1 MKYMLTVDETRSY
14 LNYVTVETDIDEN
27 EFDKLLGD
35 IEHEGLGEDTVAG
48 FTKSL
53 ESNGIKVIEVKEDSE
68 PYYYETEVS
77 EFEEI
82 EGWIWISRLKEKW

>member
-14 LNYVTVETDIDEN
+14 LNYVTVETDLNEN
-27 EFDKLLGD
+27 ELDKLLGE
-35 IEHEGLGEDTVAG
+35 IEDKDKEEDTVG
-48 FTKSL
+48 ELTKSL

-68 PYYYETEVS
+68 PYYYATEIS

-82 EGWIWISRLKEKW
+82 EG